1 VQFHSKGAVN
11 PIRRKIMAVEKKAKD
26 ISRRDFVKT
35 AGVWTLAAGM
45 GANIILPRRAQAN
58 KKKLK
63 ILQWTHTDPD
73 FDYWFWNYC
82 KEWGKKNDTEVKLN
96 CAGY

>member
-1 VQFHSKGAVN
+1 
-11 PIRRKIMAVEKKAKD
+11 MAVEKKVKD
-26 ISRRDFVKT
+26 ISRRDFIKT
-35 AGVWTLAAGM
+35 AGAVALAAGM
-45 GANIILPRRAQAN
+45 GANIILPSRAQAS

-73 FDYWFWNYC
+73 FDWWFQNYC
-82 KEWGKKNDTEVKLN
+82 KDWGKKNDTEVMLN

>member
-1 VQFHSKGAVN
+1 M
-11 PIRRKIMAVEKKAKD
+11 RVEKKVKD
-26 ISRRDFVKT
+26 ISRRDFMKT
-35 AGVWTLAAGM
+35 AGVLALAAGM
-45 GANIILPRRAQAN
+45 GANIILPGSAYAS

-63 ILQWTHTDPD
+63 ILQWTHTDSD